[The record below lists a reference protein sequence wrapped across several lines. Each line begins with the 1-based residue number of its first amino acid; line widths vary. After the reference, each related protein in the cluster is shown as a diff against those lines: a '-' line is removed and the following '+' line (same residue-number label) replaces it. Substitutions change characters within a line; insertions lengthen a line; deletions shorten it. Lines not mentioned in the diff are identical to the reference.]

1 MIGMPRPTQIRAVVF
16 DIGGVLEKVDNPEA
30 WLGKWRRRLGLTEA
44 EFEAAAATTDRSEP
58 AMTGGVTE
66 AESRQRWVEAL
77 RLSEADADEFVR
89 DMWDWYCG
97 ELDAELMGYAAGLR
111 PAFTT
116 AILSNSGPGARE
128 QEESRY
134 GFSTVFD
141 PIVYSHEV
149 GMQKPDPRIY
159 ALTCD
164 LLQLEPQ
171 QVVFLDD
178 TQVSVDGAT
187 AAGMHAVL
195 HHSTPDSIRA
205 IDALLGSA

>member
-1 MIGMPRPTQIRAVVF
+1 MTRRASIEAVVF
-16 DIGGVLEKVDNPEA
+16 DIGGVLERVDGPEA
-30 WLGKWRRRLGLTEA
+30 WLGKWRSRLGMSEA
-44 EFEAAAATTDRSEP
+44 DFEAAAATTDRSTP
-58 AMTGGVTE
+58 DAGGVTE
-66 AESRQRWVEAL
+66 SEYRRRWVEAL
-77 RLSEADADEFVR
+77 RLSEPDAEEFFQ

-97 ELDAELMGYAAGLR
+97 ELDTELMAYAAGLR
-111 PAFTT
+111 PTYAT

-128 QEESRY
+128 QEEQRY
-134 GFSTVFD
+134 AFSAVFD

-149 GMQKPDPRIY
+149 GMMKPDPRIY

-164 LLQLEPQ
+164 LLQLDPQ

-178 TQVSVDGAT
+178 WQVSVDGAN

-195 HHSTPDSIRA
+195 HRSTPESIRA